1 MAKKS
6 VTGGRGVTGI
16 QFSGKTQA
24 RVPSATRSGA
34 MPRANQTVQKNTPY
48 TNQPM
53 VDKGRV
59 AKTVNSFRSGIGA
72 VANKYGAPIGPMGR
86 ATVPGGKGIMA
97 LSDVRLGPTARAPR
111 ATVNAAMGAPIKA
124 QVKPAATGATTSKPA
139 KDVVRTTVNMKNSP
153 TPMRGTNLGVSSGK
167 TTGTSISRGGTG
179 GRTTGGG
186 RATGGGYSNAG
197 PAGPG
202 ASGRG
207 TGGKR

>member
-6 VTGGRGVTGI
+6 VTGGRGITGI
-16 QFSGKTQA
+16 QFSGKTQE
-24 RVPSATRSGA
+24 RVPSATRSGG
-34 MPRANQTVQKNTPY
+34 MPLANQRVQKNTPY

-59 AKTVNSFRSGIGA
+59 AKTVNPFARATTGMRYA
-72 VANKYGAPIGPMGR
+72 MPIGPSNKG
-86 ATVPGGKGIMA
+86 TVPGGRGILGLNSVRMKPSAGAPKATMNANMA
-97 LSDVRLGPTARAPR
+97 E
-111 ATVNAAMGAPIKA
+111 PIKA
-124 QVKPAATGATTSKPA
+124 QVKPANAKATTSKA
-139 KDVVRTTVNMKNSP
+139 GKDVVRTTVGMRSSP
-153 TPMRGTNLGVSSGK
+153 VRGTNLGVTTGK
-167 TTGTSISRGGTG
+167 VTGTSATRAGTG

-186 RATGGGYSNAG
+186 RAAGGGYTNAG

>member
-6 VTGGRGVTGI
+6 VTGGRGITGI
-16 QFSGKTQA
+16 QFSGKTQD
-24 RVPSATRSGA
+24 RVPSVTRSGG

-59 AKTVNSFRSGIGA
+59 MKTVNNFRNAVGA
-72 VANKYGAPIGPMGR
+72 VANKYKSAIGPSNKG
-86 ATVPGGKGIMA
+86 TVPGGSGIMA
-97 LSDVRLGPTARAPR
+97 LNSVRMKPTAGAPR
-111 ATVNAAMGAPIKA
+111 ATINAAMSAPIKA
-124 QVKPAATGATTSKPA
+124 QVKPMATGATTSKPA
-139 KDVVRTTVNMKNSP
+139 KDVIRTTTNMKS
-153 TPMRGTNLGVSSGK
+153 TPARSTNLGVSSGK
-167 TTGTSISRGGTG
+167 TTGKTTTRSGTG
-179 GRTTGGG
+179 GRTTNGG
-186 RATGGGYSNAG
+186 RAAGGGYSNAG